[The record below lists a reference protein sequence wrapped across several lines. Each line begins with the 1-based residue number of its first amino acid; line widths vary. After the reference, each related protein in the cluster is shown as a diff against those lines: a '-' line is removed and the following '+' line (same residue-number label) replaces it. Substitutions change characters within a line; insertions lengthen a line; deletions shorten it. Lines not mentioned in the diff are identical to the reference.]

1 MNPRHR
7 RSPKNLVVNDVFPD
21 WIKAPLDL
29 GLGGI
34 FRALSDMNVPWEVYE
49 QSGHTISWQLD
60 MIYHGEHSG
69 QKFVSPMVYP
79 YLNDDGELTTTT
91 AGYVA
96 AAIAFKFRE
105 KWSHLWDLYHIQYSP
120 LANYHMEE
128 TRERDATSD
137 TDSTTVRTPNLR
149 EATDVDDSSMTE
161 LDRTDETTHGH
172 VVTTGIQR
180 AESGQANKFGFN
192 SSEAVPVSTETGT
205 VTETDTET
213 HSGKDTTVVNSSE
226 SVTRDATD
234 VKTTTGSDTVE
245 EDSGVVDHEEE
256 TTTKEGNLFKAPYEM
271 LQGDRAFWMDDYFS
285 IVFADIDSV
294 LCLSIYPER
303 EINTKVY

>member
-21 WIKAPLDL
+21 WYKAPLGTGD
-29 GLGGI
+29 GGI
-34 FRALSDMNVPWEVYE
+34 FLYLSGMNVPWEEYD
-49 QSGHTISWQLD
+49 QSGHTIKWQLD
-60 MIYHGEHSG
+60 MTYHGAHSG
-69 QKFVSPMVYP
+69 QKFISPMVYP
-79 YLNDDGELTTTT
+79 YLDSEGELSSTN
-91 AGYVA
+91 AGYLA
-96 AAIAFKFRE
+96 AAIAYKFRE
-105 KWSHLWDLYHIQYSP
+105 KWTHLWNLYNIQYSP

-128 TRERDATSD
+128 TRSKVATSD
-137 TDSTTVRTPNLR
+137 IDKTTIRTPNLTER
-149 EATDVDDSSMTE
+149 TDVDGSTRTE
-161 LDRTDETTHGH
+161 VDRTDELTHGH

-205 VTETDTET
+205 VTETDIET
-213 HSGKDTTVVNSSE
+213 NSGKDTTVVDNNE
-226 SVTRDATD
+226 SVIVDDTD
-234 VKTTTGSDTVE
+234 VKTTTGTDTVE
-245 EDSGVVDHEEE
+245 EGSGEVNHEEE
-256 TTTKEGNLFKAPYEM
+256 TVIKEGNLFKAPYEM